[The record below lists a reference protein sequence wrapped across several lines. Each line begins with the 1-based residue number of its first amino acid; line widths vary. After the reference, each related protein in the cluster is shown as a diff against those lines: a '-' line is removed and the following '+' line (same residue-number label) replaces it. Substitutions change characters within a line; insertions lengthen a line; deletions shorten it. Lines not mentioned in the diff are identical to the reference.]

1 MLDRTAARSIVV
13 AQCRDEP
20 ARLTNLQCDG
30 IASSVAESH
39 PLDALSRN
47 NMAIYDRVEFVRGA
61 TGLMQEAG
69 KLRLWMATMVL
80 SRKILEL
87 ADRKCAVL

>member
-1 MLDRTAARSIVV
+1 
-13 AQCRDEP
+13 
-20 ARLTNLQCDG
+20 
-30 IASSVAESH
+30 
-39 PLDALSRN
+39 
-47 NMAIYDRVEFVRGA
+47 MAIYDRVEFVRGA